1 MVKSNILNQY
11 IEIYKDA
18 LSELET
24 KSNKIFKDFIV
35 ETFLVYMIIPQ
46 RIYYLQPG
54 IYSYSYEQCFRM
66 NSALGVLQV
75 KENDQSYM
83 ITKLIL
89 PT

>member
-1 MVKSNILNQY
+1 MLFLKWEQSQ
-11 IEIYKDA
+11 
-18 LSELET
+18 T
-24 KSNKIFKDFIV
+24 KFFKDFIV
-35 ETFLVYMIIPQ
+35 ETLLVYMIIPQ

-54 IYSYSYEQCFRM
+54 RYSYSYEQCLRM

-75 KENDQSYM
+75 KENGQSYM